1 MKKERFE
8 WIMFSVKM
16 MNITLILGIITA
28 IGALCY
34 FWWDTFFEH
43 LLKEFKFH
51 SKISKDY
58 LWIIWSFY
66 LILLFVYY
74 FVLVHF
80 LWKTFKT
87 INNWTILDA
96 ENKNL
101 INILFILYLLFPIIS
116 YWIISIA
123 SILFTWILYEIIKF
137 WMIKKVEKDKLEEES
152 KLTI

>member
-8 WIMFSVKM
+8 GIMFSVKM

-28 IGALCY
+28 ITALWY
-34 FWWDTFFEH
+34 FGGDTFFEH
-43 LLKEFKFH
+43 LLNEFKFH

-58 LWIIWSFY
+58 LWIIGSFY

-80 LWKTFKT
+80 LGKTFKT
-87 INNWTILDA
+87 INNGTILDA

-116 YWIISIA
+116 YGIISIA

-137 WMIKKVEKDKLEEES
+137 GMIKKVEKDKLEEES

>member
-1 MKKERFE
+1 M
-8 WIMFSVKM
+8 
-16 MNITLILGIITA
+16 
-28 IGALCY
+28 
-34 FWWDTFFEH
+34 
-43 LLKEFKFH
+43 
-51 SKISKDY
+51 
-58 LWIIWSFY
+58 
-66 LILLFVYY
+66 
-74 FVLVHF
+74 
-80 LWKTFKT
+80 
-87 INNWTILDA
+87 DA

>member
-1 MKKERFE
+1 MNNV
-8 WIMFSVKM
+8 FSKDDEYNLNSRYNNSNLSFVVFLM
-16 MNITLILGIITA
+16 RRS
-28 IGALCY
+28 
-34 FWWDTFFEH
+34 EH
-43 LLKEFKFH
+43 LLKKFRFY

-58 LWIIWSFY
+58 LWIIWSLY
-66 LILLFVYY
+66 LVLLFVYY

-80 LWKTFKT
+80 LWKTLKN
-87 INNWTILDA
+87 INNWTILD
-96 ENKNL
+96 NKNL

>member
-28 IGALCY
+28 IGVLWY
-34 FWWDTFFEH
+34 FWWDVVFEH
-43 LLKEFKFH
+43 LLKKFRFY
-51 SKISKDY
+51 SKISEDY

-66 LILLFVYY
+66 LVLLFVYY

-80 LWKTFKT
+80 LWKTLKN
-87 INNWTILDA
+87 INNWTILD
-96 ENKNL
+96 NKNL
-101 INILFILYLLFPIIS
+101 INILLFPIIS

>member
-28 IGALCY
+28 IAALWY

-43 LLKEFKFH
+43 LLKKFRFY

-66 LILLFVYY
+66 LVLLFVYY

-80 LWKTFKT
+80 LWKTLKN
-87 INNWTILDA
+87 INNWTILD
-96 ENKNL
+96 NKNL

>member
-1 MKKERFE
+1 MKKEKFE

-16 MNITLILGIITA
+16 MNIILILGIITA
-28 IGALCY
+28 IWALWY
-34 FWWDTFFEH
+34 FWWDVVFEH
-43 LLKEFKFH
+43 LLKKFRFY

-66 LILLFVYY
+66 LVLLFVYY

-80 LWKTFKT
+80 LWKTLKN
-87 INNWTILDA
+87 INNWTILD
-96 ENKNL
+96 NKNL